1 MSSLYTYTRMP
12 PTLTDLS
19 AEVIHLIAQHVM
31 FSGVTPLTVDAIAHE
46 QEEVRSVEY
55 DVDGPFVR
63 RMDMGGEKPGRAS
76 AWRED
81 PSSSSSSTTFSPSYR
96 PAAHQPP
103 SYRSGL
109 DVLMTAA
116 SEVSAASSSS
126 TKIRS
131 QGQPERHYG
140 HQVDVATPGS
150 SYPTSSTSY
159 SRRASSTSTR
169 SKGVESELT
178 DYSAA
183 ASKDDVY
190 ANRTIPDPRSLL
202 PLMLTCKHLYK
213 ALQFDSNPK
222 LYHWM
227 YLNTFDNEALTRRWK
242 EYQNGGPNHEY
253 AAIPS
258 TRSSVGDTFFDQVEV
273 KQEPGVEQ
281 EDERSCTHGVRENGT
296 RCVCRE
302 GVHLLSDPV
311 LLANEYKDRF
321 ETFKRYRE
329 ISARGSLKA
338 LMKTE
343 DDKVKWSADIWVI
356 WWMYMEN
363 GQSAHSTAEVR
374 ALELTLPFPVSS
386 RPRSQELYRARI
398 SSKV

>member
-1 MSSLYTYTRMP
+1 
-12 PTLTDLS
+12 
-19 AEVIHLIAQHVM
+19 
-31 FSGVTPLTVDAIAHE
+31 
-46 QEEVRSVEY
+46 
-55 DVDGPFVR
+55 
-63 RMDMGGEKPGRAS
+63 
-76 AWRED
+76 
-81 PSSSSSSTTFSPSYR
+81 
-96 PAAHQPP
+96 
-103 SYRSGL
+103 
-109 DVLMTAA
+109 
-116 SEVSAASSSS
+116 
-126 TKIRS
+126 
-131 QGQPERHYG
+131 
-140 HQVDVATPGS
+140 
-150 SYPTSSTSY
+150 
-159 SRRASSTSTR
+159 
-169 SKGVESELT
+169 
-178 DYSAA
+178 
-183 ASKDDVY
+183 
-190 ANRTIPDPRSLL
+190 
-202 PLMLTCKHLYK
+202 MLTCKHLYK

-253 AAIPS
+253 GAIPS
-258 TRSSVGDTFFDQVEV
+258 TRSSAGDTFFDQVEV

-281 EDERSCTHGVRENGT
+281 EEERSCTHGVRENGT

-343 DDKVKWSADIWVI
+343 DDKARWSADIWVI

-386 RPRSQELYRARI
+386 FPDHKNFIVLESLAKFREVVKIFYREHMLEAALQAGYPTDSSEGAILTIISNRLGIDTEMEETREQIETKVFITLPYVFACHKVSRPALTDRELWQAN
-398 SSKV
+398 